1 MPLHYLEMTTFI
13 YSCSILKERMYGGGF
28 FLHNEPLAYRM
39 RPRTIDEI
47 AGQQDIIGPQ
57 TALYRMIKNGHVPS
71 MLLYGEPGIGKTSL
85 AHAIAGTSA
94 LPFIALNATVSGK
107 KDVEDVVA
115 ESRMTGK
122 VLLFL
127 DEIHRF
133 NKLQQDTLLP
143 HVESGA
149 IVLIGATTEN
159 PYHDVNPAIR
169 SRCGEIRQLSRLEP
183 EDLIGVLR
191 NALEDEVRGLG
202 KMAIKMTDG
211 QITLIAEGVNGDA
224 RKALTVLES
233 VISASDE
240 NDGQTVVED
249 WLIENL
255 LGRIGLFGDKKGS
268 HFYNLL
274 SALQKSV
281 RGSDVN
287 AAMYYLAN
295 LLEIGDLV
303 AVNRR
308 LLVMAYEDIGLA
320 APEVG
325 AHVLAATD
333 AAVRLGMPEARIP
346 LANAVIEMC
355 LASKSNSAYKAFD
368 AAVKA
373 INEGKTGDIPL
384 HLRDAHYAGA
394 AELGHVGYK
403 YPHDTPVGS
412 FGGWTNQQYLPDKI
426 KNLEFY
432 QPVIAGEE
440 KKLAAIY
447 ERLKEFRKS
456 TK

>member
-1 MPLHYLEMTTFI
+1 
-13 YSCSILKERMYGGGF
+13 MYNRGTDVRGGIV
-28 FLHNEPLAYRM
+28 LHNEPLAYRM
-39 RPRTIDEI
+39 RPTTIDEI
-47 AGQQDIIGPQ
+47 AGQSEIIGNK

-71 MLLYGEPGIGKTSL
+71 MLLYGEPGVGKTSL
-85 AHAIAGTSA
+85 AHAIAGSSQ
-94 LPFIALNATVSGK
+94 LPFIAMNATVSGK
-107 KDVEDVVA
+107 KDVEAVVA
-115 ESRMTGK
+115 ESRITGK

-169 SRCGEIRQLSRLEP
+169 SRCGEIRQLKRLEP
-183 EDLIGVLR
+183 EDLLGVLER
-191 NALEDEVRGLG
+191 ALTDEVRGLG
-202 KMAIKMTDG
+202 KKAIEITND
-211 QITLIAEGVNGDA
+211 QLTLIAEGVNGDA

-233 VISASDE
+233 VVVASDE
-240 NDGQTVVED
+240 VDGKTIVED

-287 AAMYYLAN
+287 AAIYYLAH

-303 AVNRR
+303 AVSRR
-308 LLVMAYEDIGLA
+308 LLVMAYEDVGLA
-320 APEVG
+320 SPEVG
-325 AHVLAATD
+325 PHVLAATE

-346 LANAVIEMC
+346 LAQAVIEMC

-368 AAVKA
+368 LAVKA
-373 INEGKTGDIPL
+373 INEGNTGDIPK
-384 HLRDAHYAGA
+384 HLRDTHYAGA
-394 AELGHVGYK
+394 AALGHVGYQ
-403 YPHDTPVGS
+403 YPHDFPLGE
-412 FGGWTNQQYLPDKI
+412 FGGWANQQYLPDKI
-426 KNLEFY
+426 DGMEFY
-432 QPVIAGEE
+432 KPVIAGQE

-447 ERLKEFRKS
+447 ERLKEFRRRNIK
-456 TK
+456 T

>member
-1 MPLHYLEMTTFI
+1 M
-13 YSCSILKERMYGGGF
+13 
-28 FLHNEPLAYRM
+28 HNEPLAFRM

-47 AGQQDIIGPQ
+47 AGQRDIIGPD

-85 AHAIAGTSA
+85 AYAIAGTSS
-94 LPFIALNATVSGK
+94 LPFIAKNATVSGK
-107 KDVEDVVA
+107 KDIEEVVA
-115 ESRMTGK
+115 EARLTGK

-159 PYHDVNPAIR
+159 PFHDVNPAIR
-169 SRCGEIRQLSRLEP
+169 SRCGEIRQLSRLEAD
-183 EDLIGVLR
+183 DLMGVLQR
-191 NALEDEVRGLG
+191 ALTDEERGLG
-202 KMAIKMTDG
+202 KLSISIADG
-211 QITLIAEGVNGDA
+211 QLRKIAEGTNGDA
-224 RKALTVLES
+224 RKALTLLES

-240 NDGQTVVED
+240 QNGVTVVED
-249 WLIENL
+249 WLVENL
-255 LGRIGLFGDKKGS
+255 IGRIGVFGDKKGT

-287 AAMYYLAN
+287 AAVYYLAH
-295 LLEIGDLV
+295 LLEVGDLV
-303 AVNRR
+303 AVSRR

-325 AHVLAATD
+325 PHVLAATD

-346 LANAVIEMC
+346 LANAVVEMC
-355 LASKSNSAYKAFD
+355 LASKSNSAYKAVD
-368 AAVKA
+368 AAIRA

-384 HLRDAHYAGA
+384 HVRDAHYAGA
-394 AELGHVGYK
+394 EALGHVGYE
-403 YPHDTPVGS
+403 YPHDTPIGS
-412 FGGWTNQQYLPDKI
+412 FGGWVNQQYLPDK
-426 KNLEFY
+426 LEGTEFY
-432 QPVIAGEE
+432 QPVLAGEE
-440 KKLAAIY
+440 KRLAAIY
-447 ERLKEFRKS
+447 ERLKEFRK
-456 TK
+456 K

>member
-1 MPLHYLEMTTFI
+1 
-13 YSCSILKERMYGGGF
+13 MYGGVNS
-28 FLHNEPLAYRM
+28 LHNEPLAFRM

-47 AGQQDIIGPQ
+47 AGQKDIIGEK

-85 AHAIAGTSA
+85 AHAIAGTSN
-94 LPFIALNATVSGK
+94 LPFIAMNATVSGK

-115 ESRMTGK
+115 ESRITGK

-183 EDLIGVLR
+183 EDLMEVLQ
-191 NALEDEVRGLG
+191 NAMSDEERGLG
-202 KMAIKMTDG
+202 KMAIDITDD
-211 QITLIAEGVNGDA
+211 QLTLIAEGVNGDA

-233 VISASDE
+233 AVSASDE
-240 NDGQTVVED
+240 VDGKIVIED
-249 WLIENL
+249 WLLENL

-287 AAMYYLAN
+287 AAIYYLAH
-295 LLEIGDLV
+295 LLETGDLV

-308 LLVMAYEDIGLA
+308 LLVMAYEDVGLA
-320 APEVG
+320 SPEVG
-325 AHVLAATD
+325 PHVLAATE
-333 AAVRLGMPEARIP
+333 AAVKLGMPEARIP

-373 INEGKTGDIPL
+373 INEGKTEIF
-384 HLRDAHYAGA
+384 HYIYGTHIMRGRQSLVTSGTNTRMTHRSVHSEAG
-394 AELGHVGYK
+394 LISNI
-403 YPHDTPVGS
+403 YPI
-412 FGGWTNQQYLPDKI
+412 N
-426 KNLEFY
+426 
-432 QPVIAGEE
+432 
-440 KKLAAIY
+440 
-447 ERLKEFRKS
+447 
-456 TK
+456 